1 MQINMRNDLKDLK
14 DLIKIEKTYLI
25 YGNNGKIENNENMKD
40 MVGKA
45 LGKHAIILYT
55 VNITKVGI
63 ETKTPKTEARY

>member
-25 YGNNGKIENNENMKD
+25 YGHNGKIENNENMKD

-63 ETKTPKTEARY
+63 ETKTPKN

>member
-1 MQINMRNDLKDLK
+1 MRNDLKDLK

-25 YGNNGKIENNENMKD
+25 YGNNGKIENNENMKY

-63 ETKTPKTEARY
+63 ETKTPKN

>member
-63 ETKTPKTEARY
+63 ETKTPKN